1 MQNVGF
7 LMTWPIYAVVT
18 HYNHTAKTIL
28 MSTKIYDD
36 FLFFSSF
43 LNEMK
48 EKNCHI
54 FSSSEPKAHKVSFK
68 YIGRS
73 GVRKH
78 FQTGISP
85 QPVGQS

>member
-1 MQNVGF
+1 MFLIMQNVGF
-7 LMTWPIYAVVT
+7 LMTWLIYAVVT

-28 MSTKIYDD
+28 MSTKIYGE

-54 FSSSEPKAHKVSFK
+54 FSSAAHMFYEKKQKYPIIFTKAH
-68 YIGRS
+68 
-73 GVRKH
+73 
-78 FQTGISP
+78 
-85 QPVGQS
+85 